1 MAEREIRTRLKI
13 QSDPQQR
20 EAKKGFD
27 KIKRMAGQANDQLRK
42 MGDTAKKI
50 AIGFTGILAG
60 AAKLYA
66 KQEIAERK
74 LAGALKARGRF
85 TDSMFKTYK
94 KMASEIQATTT
105 WGDEDLLG
113 AQTTLLRMADISD
126 EQMPRILELTADWAS
141 FMGQDVVGAA
151 QLVSKIMADPVKNMS
166 ALSRYGITLNDELK
180 EQVRNLIEA
189 GHVEEARLIVAQQL
203 ESVVKGVSREIADT
217 DTGKWVQLKNLW
229 GDIGEVLGKRVLER
243 LRPIADW
250 LTKIALKL
258 LDNKQKVTLF
268 ADVLI
273 TGLKY
278 AFAAIIATKI
288 LIFFNALR
296 VALIALRVQGMNTR
310 KAFRLMWG
318 AATFGLTL
326 AIPLIIENWGKLV
339 DSFKIIVNG
348 VKDMFGGMVDSITA
362 KATEVFNE
370 ILYRAKLTWHK
381 IKTTLGFQSI
391 EPEMPLL
398 TIHIGGDPV
407 KTVREKLAGMLA
419 DVNQIGSDL
428 AAVWNEA
435 TTFEDDD
442 YQFEGDPTGGG
453 DGEDPELKKQQELE
467 AERLRQEELAALR
480 EQEFQR
486 QEELG
491 RLREDALSRMAEFE
505 RKTQAKRIKDTR
517 TYLSNFTAL
526 MQSGSKKLRA
536 IGKAAAI
543 IDLGIRLATD
553 PPQVYSRTMAAFA
566 WMGPAAK
573 ALAIAAAGA
582 TALTLLDGIAQVKK
596 YHNGGVTSAGLA
608 FLEDRE
614 LVVPRQSFDQV
625 VDTVAAARG
634 GDETTGGEQTINLTL
649 ELDGREIANHV
660 LEYAADERVI

>member
-20 EAKKGFD
+20 EARRGFER
-27 KIKRMAGQANDQLRK
+27 IKRMARQTNDQLRK
-42 MGDTAKKI
+42 IGETAKRV

-60 AAKLYA
+60 SVKLYA
-66 KQEIAERK
+66 KQEIAERR
-74 LAGALKARGRF
+74 LVGALKARGRF
-85 TDSMFKTYK
+85 TDDLFKKYK
-94 KMASEIQATTT
+94 KVASQIQESTT
-105 WGDEDLLG
+105 WGDEDILG
-113 AQTTLLRMADISD
+113 AQTTLLRMGDISD

-141 FMGQDVVGAA
+141 FMGQDVAEAA
-151 QLVSKIMADPVKNMS
+151 RLVARTMADPVKNLS
-166 ALSRYGITLNDELK
+166 LLSRYGIQVNDELK
-180 EQVRNLIEA
+180 EQITSLVEA
-189 GHVEEARLIVAQQL
+189 GRLEEARLIVAREL
-203 ESVVKGVSREIADT
+203 ESVVKGTAREIADT

-258 LDNKQKVTLF
+258 LDNKQKVTQF

-288 LIFFNALR
+288 LMFFNALR

-339 DSFKIIVNG
+339 ASFKIIVNG
-348 VKDMFGGMVDSITA
+348 VKDMFGRMVDSITA
-362 KATEVFNE
+362 SATNVFNE

-391 EPEMPLL
+391 EPESPAISIHMTLGGETET
-398 TIHIGGDPV
+398 TIREKMSEMLEDVKAIGG
-407 KTVREKLAGMLA
+407 ELA
-419 DVNQIGSDL
+419 D
-428 AAVWNEA
+428 VWNEA

-442 YQFEGDPTGGG
+442 YQFEGDPTGAGG
-453 DGEDPELKKQQELE
+453 EEDLKQKELE

-634 GDETTGGEQTINLTL
+634 GDETAGGEQTINLTL

>member
-1 MAEREIRTRLKI
+1 MADREIKTRLRI

-50 AIGFTGILAG
+50 AVGFGGILAG

-94 KMASEIQATTT
+94 AMASEIQATTT

-113 AQTTLLRMADISD
+113 AQTTLLRMANISD

-180 EQVRNLIEA
+180 EQVSNLVEA
-189 GHVEEARLIVAQQL
+189 GRLEEARLIVAQQL
-203 ESVVKGVSREIADT
+203 EGVVKGVSREIADT

-250 LTKIALKL
+250 LTQIALKL
-258 LDNKQKVTLF
+258 LDNKQRVTQF

-278 AFAAIIATKI
+278 ALAAIIATKI

-326 AIPLIIENWGKLV
+326 AIPLIIENWDKLV

-348 VKDMFGGMVDSITA
+348 VKDMFSGMVESIKT
-362 KATEVFNE
+362 KAINIFDN
-370 ILYRAKLTWHK
+370 ILYEAKLLWHN
-381 IKTTLGFQSI
+381 IKTAIGMESTA
-391 EPEMPLL
+391 PEMPML
-398 TIHIGGDPV
+398 TIEVGGDPA
-407 KTVREKLAGMLA
+407 KTIRERLAGMLA

-428 AAVWNEA
+428 ADVWNKA
-435 TTFEDDD
+435 TTFEDDNYEFD
-442 YQFEGDPTGGG
+442 REPTGDG
-453 DGEDPELKKQQELE
+453 DEDPELKRQQELE
-467 AERLRQEELAALR
+467 AERLRQEELTALR

-486 QEELG
+486 QDELN
-491 RLREDALSRMAEFE
+491 RMREDALARMAEYE
-505 RKTQAKRIKDTR
+505 RKTQQKRLKDTR

-526 MQSGSKKLRA
+526 MQTGSKKLRA

-582 TALTLLDGIAQVKK
+582 TALTLIDGMAQVKK

-634 GDETTGGEQTINLTL
+634 GDETTGGEQTINVTL